1 MFSVDKEI
9 EDCVKSELSMNTIW
23 SIICFN
29 DSIFLSL
36 FNPMFPFYVPENIR
50 KGTGFLLFSR
60 GIEKEDCLKLVNNH
74 CDATVINKQ
83 NQNIL
88 YQCDVCLTLFHVHDN
103 L

>member
-1 MFSVDKEI
+1 MTASFYPFLI
-9 EDCVKSELSMNTIW
+9 P
-23 SIICFN
+23 CF
-29 DSIFLSL
+29 L
-36 FNPMFPFYVPENIR
+36 FFVPENIR
-50 KGTGFLLFSR
+50 KATGFLLFSR

-88 YQCDVCLTLFHVHDN
+88 YQCDVCLTLFHGHDN